1 MIIRKEI
8 TCTLAHVKDVLWY
21 YSDTKVYLFNWLI
34 YKASTLSSNKDLIE
48 IYSHEEAQTLS
59 SIGYKKPLDKSNN
72 EPTT

>member
-8 TCTLAHVKDVLWY
+8 TYTLAYVKDVLWY

-48 IYSHEEAQTLS
+48 IYSREEAQTLS
-59 SIGYKKPLDKSNN
+59 SIGYKKPLDKPNN